1 MIKYI
6 KAEFYRTFHSPLY
19 KKFLVFSLGI
29 MLVILAAW
37 KPLKL
42 VDSGDFMVGMSA
54 LAMVAILLVIAIAMV
69 IAYKTKDTKVQILS
83 YGMTRGQMYFYD
95 LITMQAI
102 SIATTLILGLL
113 ALATGFFANL
123 LGLASVNQEA
133 YLGFGAFV
141 LKLILFSINLN
152 NAIFGLGYLLN
163 SVPLGLIGH
172 IVILPAILQ
181 IAVAFT
187 MDKDFGPYIMKF
199 LKIQP
204 YIILQDFAT
213 EGLSTIGTDAY
224 KIIGAGVIYVIL
236 CFLIPGYLAFKNREI
251 Y

>member
-19 KKFLVFSLGI
+19 KKFLAFCLGL
-29 MLVILAAW
+29 MLVILAAY
-37 KPLKL
+37 KPLKFS
-42 VDSGDFMVGMSA
+42 DNGDFMVGMSA

-69 IAYKTKDTKVQILS
+69 QAYKTKDTKVQILS

-113 ALATGFFANL
+113 ALATGFVANL
-123 LGLASVNQEA
+123 LGLASVNLES
-133 YLGFGAFV
+133 YINFGAFV

-152 NAIFGLGYLLN
+152 NGIFGLGYLLN
-163 SVPLGLIGH
+163 SVPLGLIGQT
-172 IVILPAILQ
+172 VILPALLQ
-181 IAVAFT
+181 ITAALT
-187 MDKDFGPYIMKF
+187 ATKDFGPYIMKF

-204 YIILQDFAT
+204 YIVLQDFST
-213 EGLSTIGTDAY
+213 YGLQALGADSY
-224 KIIGAGVIYVIL
+224 KIIGAGVIYVLI
-236 CFLIPGYLAFKNREI
+236 CFLIPGYLTFKNREI

>member
-19 KKFLVFSLGI
+19 KKFLAFCLGI
-29 MLVILAAW
+29 MLVILAVW
-37 KPLKL
+37 KPLKFS
-42 VDSGDFMVGMSA
+42 DSGDFMVGMCA
-54 LAMVAILLVIAIAMV
+54 LALVAIILVISIAMT

-102 SIATTLILGLL
+102 SLVTTIILALI
-113 ALATGFFANL
+113 ALATGFVANL
-123 LGLASVNQEA
+123 LGLASVTQEA
-133 YLGFGAFV
+133 YLGFIAFV
-141 LKLILFSINLN
+141 LRLILYSINLN

-172 IVILPAILQ
+172 IVILPALLQ
-181 IAVAFT
+181 IATAFT
-187 MDKDFGPYIMKF
+187 MDKEVGPYIVKF

-204 YIILQDFAT
+204 YIILQDFASD
-213 EGLSTIGTDAY
+213 GVQAIGADAY
-224 KIIGAGVIYVIL
+224 KIIGAGVIYVIV

>member
-19 KKFLVFSLGI
+19 KKFLIFCLGV
-29 MLVILAAW
+29 MLLILAVW
-37 KPLKL
+37 KPLKFS
-42 VDSGDFMVGMSA
+42 DSGDFMFGMVLLSA
-54 LAMVAILLVIAIAMV
+54 VAIILVIAIAMT

-95 LITMQAI
+95 LVTMQAI
-102 SIATTLILGLL
+102 SVVTTLILGLI
-113 ALATGFFANL
+113 AVATGFVANL
-123 LGLASVNQEA
+123 LGLATVTQEA

-141 LKLILFSINLN
+141 LRLILSSINLN
-152 NAIFGLGYLLN
+152 NAIFGLVYLLN
-163 SVPLGLIGH
+163 SVPLGIIGH
-172 IVILPAILQ
+172 IVILPSILQ
-181 IAVAFT
+181 IASAFT
-187 MDKDFGPYIMKF
+187 IDKEVGPYIIKF
-199 LKIQP
+199 LEIQP
-204 YIILQDFAT
+204 HKILQDFAPD
-213 EGLSTIGTDAY
+213 GIQAMGADAY

>member
-19 KKFLVFSLGI
+19 KKFLAFCVGV
-29 MLVILAAW
+29 MLVILGVW
-37 KPLKL
+37 KPLKFS
-42 VDSGDFMVGMSA
+42 DSGDFMVGMCA
-54 LAMVAILLVIAIAMV
+54 LALVAIILVISIAMT

-102 SIATTLILGLL
+102 SLVTTIILGLI
-113 ALATGFFANL
+113 ALATGFVANL
-123 LGLASVNQEA
+123 LGLASVTHEA
-133 YLGFGAFV
+133 YIGFIAFV
-141 LKLILFSINLN
+141 LRLILYSINLN

-172 IVILPAILQ
+172 IVILPALLQ
-181 IAVAFT
+181 IATAFT
-187 MDKDFGPYIMKF
+187 IDKDFGPYIMKF

-204 YIILQDFAT
+204 YIILQDFASD
-213 EGLSTIGTDAY
+213 GIKAMGADAY
-224 KIIGAGVIYVIL
+224 KIIGAGVIYVIV

>member
-6 KAEFYRTFHSPLY
+6 KAEFYRTLHSPLY
-19 KKFLVFSLGI
+19 KKFLVFCLGI
-29 MLVILAAW
+29 MLVILAAY

-42 VDSGDFMVGMSA
+42 SDSGDFMAGMST
-54 LAMVAILLVIAIAMV
+54 LAMVAILLVISIAMV

-95 LITMQAI
+95 LVTMQAI

-113 ALATGFFANL
+113 AVTTGFVANL
-123 LGLASVNQEA
+123 LGLVSLNLDS
-133 YLGFGAFV
+133 YLNFGAFV

-152 NAIFGLGYLLN
+152 NGIFGLGYLLN

-172 IVILPAILQ
+172 IVILPAFLQ
-181 IAVAFT
+181 IAAALT
-187 MDKDFGPYIMKF
+187 ATKDFGPYIIKF

-204 YIILQDFAT
+204 YIILQDF
-213 EGLSTIGTDAY
+213 STYGWQSLEADAY
-224 KIIGAGVIYVIL
+224 KIIGAGVIYVIV
-236 CFLIPGYLAFKNREI
+236 CFMIPGYLAFKNREI

>member
-19 KKFLVFSLGI
+19 KKFLAFCLGI
-29 MLVILAAW
+29 MLVILAVW
-37 KPLKL
+37 KPLKFS
-42 VDSGDFMVGMSA
+42 DSGDFMVGMCA
-54 LAMVAILLVIAIAMV
+54 LALVAIILVISIAMT

-102 SIATTLILGLL
+102 SLVTTIILALI
-113 ALATGFFANL
+113 ALATGFVANL
-123 LGLASVNQEA
+123 LGLATVTQEA

-141 LKLILFSINLN
+141 LRLIIFSLNLN

-163 SVPLGLIGH
+163 SVPLGIISH
-172 IVILPAILQ
+172 IVILPALLQ

-187 MDKDFGPYIMKF
+187 MDKDFGPHIIKL

-204 YIILQDFAT
+204 YVILQDFAS
-213 EGLSTIGTDAY
+213 EGINAMGADAY
-224 KIIGAGVIYVIL
+224 KIIGAGVIYVIV
-236 CFLIPGYLAFKNREI
+236 CFMIPGYLAFKNREI